1 MFFASSGASRARG
14 VGALGPHHAAAER
27 RGLSGTERDGDE
39 GSLERGVVDV
49 GGDPLAGGVHVDG
62 ARVRAAVGGDGAGA
76 DEGVDDG
83 VELGGH
89 GRDGDVGLHAVGV
102 GVGAELQHLAALV
115 ARAPLVGDG
124 GVRVAG
130 ERAGSTRVQGGA
142 DPNHDAVVRRRVEH
156 PFHQAQARGASR
168 ERRRRPTRRRPTR
181 RGSARAGAGSCPRG
195 AHRDHTPR
203 RDDSPLYPRGFPSRR
218 CRDDPARLREVSYDE
233 TEPGRN
239 PRPRGSGA
247 RAGVRSKENVV
258 GKMDAHPVRSTSDSR
273 RKQPP
278 PKPVCTPHF

>member
-1 MFFASSGASRARG
+1 MW
-14 VGALGPHHAAAER
+14 
-27 RGLSGTERDGDE
+27 
-39 GSLERGVVDV
+39 
-49 GGDPLAGGVHVDG
+49 GDPLAGGVHVDG

-156 PFHQAQARGASR
+156 PFHQAQARG
-168 ERRRRPTRRRPTR
+168 ERRGSAAVDRRGGGRRDV
-181 RGSARAGAGSCPRG
+181 GSARAGAGRLVPAERTG
-195 AHRDHTPR
+195 TTPR
-203 RDDSPLYPRGFPSRR
+203 VGTTRR
-218 CRDDPARLREVSYDE
+218 FTRAVSHPADAGTTR
-233 TEPGRN
+233 
-239 PRPRGSGA
+239 
-247 RAGVRSKENVV
+247 RACAK
-258 GKMDAHPVRSTSDSR
+258 
-273 RKQPP
+273 
-278 PKPVCTPHF
+278 